1 MFKTEKLLNIK
12 EASVWAT
19 EHIGKTVTPSNISY
33 LINYGRVPK
42 IGDNGGT
49 LIAKQDLID
58 YYENANR
65 EANWKKQLGDDLN
78 WALSF
83 DQYKESQTTKHV
95 HRLHPYKGK
104 FIPQLVE
111 YFLDAHTD
119 KFKTETFFKQSDIV
133 LDPFCGSGTTL
144 VQANGLI

>member
-1 MFKTEKLLNIK
+1 MPETKQLLDIK

-19 EHIGKTVTPSNISY
+19 AFLGKSVTPSNISY
-33 LINYGRVPK
+33 LINYGRVSK
-42 IGDNGGT
+42 AGSNGGT

-58 YYENANR
+58 YYETAQR
-65 EANWKKQLGDDLN
+65 ETNWTKQLGADLN

-83 DQYKESQTTKHV
+83 DQYTESQTTKHV

-111 YFLDAHTD
+111 YFLEDHTN
-119 KFKTETFFKQSDIV
+119 KFKTETFFKKADNV
-133 LDPFCGSGTTL
+133 LDPFCGSK
-144 VQANGLI
+144 LIYN

>member
-1 MFKTEKLLNIK
+1 MIEAGKFFTIK

-19 EHIGKTVTPSNISY
+19 AHLGKTVTPSNIAY
-33 LINYGRVPK
+33 LINYGRILK
-42 IGDNGGT
+42 TGKNGTT
-49 LIAKQDLID
+49 LIPEQELVD
-58 YYENANR
+58 YYETYQR
-65 EANWKKQLGDDLN
+65 EIVWKKKLGDDLN

-83 DQYKESQTTKHV
+83 ERYTESETTKHV

-111 YFLDAHTD
+111 YFLDSHTD
-119 KFKTETFFKQSDIV
+119 NFKKDDIV

-144 VQANGLI
+144 V